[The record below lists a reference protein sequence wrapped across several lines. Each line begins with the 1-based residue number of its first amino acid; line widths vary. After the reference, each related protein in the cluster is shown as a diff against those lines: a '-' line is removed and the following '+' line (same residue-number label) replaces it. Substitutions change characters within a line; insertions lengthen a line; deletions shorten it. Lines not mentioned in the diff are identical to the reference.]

1 MDFSP
6 AHVCSHGAPPPA
18 SGNKP
23 HKDGSGWAGPAL
35 PRPCAG
41 QRAGVPQSAPA
52 LTNRSVS
59 DPPYYPIPHRGTSG
73 RPSTPSVP
81 PLFPDGTAIFRR
93 LKGAI
98 PRGLNSGEGT
108 TAWRGVKHLA
118 CRQQERALRSA
129 EIKRIHWQR
138 RRATVMMSHAVAVSR
153 GPCASCLSSQALH
166 AYSAG
171 QYSRDSA
178 RRTTSTST
186 ITSEASR
193 LPPHAPQKRELG
205 GHHHSSFWSSPTG
218 HLEMKTTVDPY
229 LRYTA
234 PLHWSSPPRP
244 GAHSHHGPPARM
256 NEIPRASPQDSLYQR
271 VPSRLQ

>member
-1 MDFSP
+1 MRPVSITHDRTCGVDSSP

-153 GPCASCLSSQALH
+153 GPCASCLYCMLIQRGNTVVTVPDELQALRRSLRKQ
-166 AYSAG
+166 ADFLPTLRRSANSEDTTTRPSG
-171 QYSRDSA
+171 RAPRDIS
-178 RRTTSTST
+178 
-186 ITSEASR
+186 
-193 LPPHAPQKRELG
+193 K
-205 GHHHSSFWSSPTG
+205 
-218 HLEMKTTVDPY
+218 
-229 LRYTA
+229 
-234 PLHWSSPPRP
+234 
-244 GAHSHHGPPARM
+244 
-256 NEIPRASPQDSLYQR
+256 
-271 VPSRLQ
+271 